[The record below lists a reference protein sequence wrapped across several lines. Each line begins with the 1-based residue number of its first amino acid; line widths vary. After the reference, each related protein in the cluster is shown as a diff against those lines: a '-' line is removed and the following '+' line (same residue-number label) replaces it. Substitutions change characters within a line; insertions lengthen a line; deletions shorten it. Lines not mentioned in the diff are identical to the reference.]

1 MAMQVKVYEINTTDG
16 KRYGLKNA
24 KHDYILPSAVSKWKT
39 RKGAENYAAKRGF
52 ELV

>member
-1 MAMQVKVYEINTTDG
+1 MQVKVYEITTTDG

-24 KHDYILPSAVSKWKT
+24 KHDFILPSAVSKWKT
-39 RKGAENYAAKRGF
+39 RKGAECYAVKRGY

>member
-1 MAMQVKVYEINTTDG
+1 MQVKVYEINTTDG

-24 KHDYILPSAVSKWKT
+24 KHDYILPSAVGKWKT